1 MLEGESKKIHES
13 HEFGE
18 AVGLTVIKGQGEME
32 YVSKAYVAED
42 VSYTRMDSS
51 SLAVTRRSS
60 VR

>member
-1 MLEGESKKIHES
+1 MLERESREIHES
-13 HEFGE
+13 HESGE
-18 AVGLTVIKGQGEME
+18 AVGLTDNNGQGEME
-32 YVSKAYVAED
+32 YVRKAYVAED